1 MTKSVL
7 FYKSLEQK
15 KKRQKQPHLEIEY
28 KDIEI
33 CTIVWYFALNICHI
47 DGVPLSTPVDR
58 ISLSI
63 TNVAI
68 LRKTVLDV
76 YLLF

>member
-15 KKRQKQPHLEIEY
+15 KGKNNHILEIEY

-33 CTIVWYFALNICHI
+33 CTIVWYFALNIFHI